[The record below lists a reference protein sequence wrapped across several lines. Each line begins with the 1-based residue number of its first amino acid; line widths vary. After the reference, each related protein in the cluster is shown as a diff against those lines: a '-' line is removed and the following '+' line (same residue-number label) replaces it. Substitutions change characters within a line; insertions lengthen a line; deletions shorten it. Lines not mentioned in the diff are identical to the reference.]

1 MKTHKISSKELTFKQ
16 VNEILTKGYKLEL
29 SADAVKRIQKCR
41 DYLDKKM
48 ENQDKPIYGVTTG
61 FGSLCDHSISKE
73 DLSNLVMSHACGTG
87 EMVPKEIIRL
97 MLLLKVQSL
106 SYGNS
111 GVQVVTV
118 QRLIDFFNYDVLPVV
133 YNQGSLGASGDLA
146 PLANLMLPLLGLGE
160 VHFDG
165 KIYPAEKILKKFKWE
180 PITLQSK
187 EGLALLN
194 GTQFMSSY
202 GTYVLLKAFRLSYL
216 ADLIGTVSLE
226 AFDGRIEPF
235 FDQVHQIRHHNGQI
249 VTAKRVREFT
259 KGSELIAREKKHV
272 QDPYSFR
279 CMPQVHGAS
288 KDAIDYVASVFNEE
302 INAVTDNPTIFP
314 DEDLV
319 ISAGNFHGQPLAI
332 TLDFLAIAMAEL
344 GNISERRI
352 YQLIGGKRGLPRIYQ
367 LIGGKRGLPSFL
379 VAEPGL
385 NSGFMIPQ
393 YAAAS
398 IVSQSK
404 QLCSPASVD
413 SIESSQG
420 QEDHVSMGANAAT
433 KALRVAENLERVL
446 AIELFNAAQAL
457 EFRRPLKS
465 SPIIEKFIA
474 EYRKEVEFVRVDK
487 VMYTEIAKSVDFVK
501 NYPLEF
507 DTLKN
512 K

>member
-1 MKTHKISSKELTFKQ
+1 MKIHKISAKELTFKQ

-48 ENQDKPIYGVTTG
+48 ENPEKPIYGVTTG

-73 DLSNLVMSHACGTG
+73 DLSTLQKNLVMSHACGTG
-87 EMVPKEIIRL
+87 EMVPEEIIRL

-118 QRLIDFFNYDVLPVV
+118 QRLIDFFNNDVLPVV

-160 VHFDG
+160 VHFEG
-165 KIYPAEKILKKFKWE
+165 KIVPAEKVLKKFGWK

-259 KGSELIAREKKHV
+259 KGSELIVREK
-272 QDPYSFR
+272 
-279 CMPQVHGAS
+279 PQVHGAS
-288 KDAIDYVASVFNEE
+288 KDAIDYVASVFSEE

-352 YQLIGGKRGLPRIYQ
+352 YQLIGGKRGLP
-367 LIGGKRGLPSFL
+367 SFL

-404 QLCSPASVD
+404 QLCTPASVD

-446 AIELFNAAQAL
+446 AIELFNATQAL

-465 SPIIEKFIA
+465 SPIIEKFVA
-474 EYRKEVEFVRVDK
+474 EYRKQVEFVRIDK
-487 VMYTEIAKSVDFVK
+487 VMYTEIAKSVQFVK
-501 NYPLEF
+501 DYPLAF
-507 DTLKN
+507 DDLQN

>member
-1 MKTHKISSKELTFKQ
+1 MNTHYISAETLTFER
-16 VNEILTKGYKLEL
+16 VNEIITKGYKLAL
-29 SADAVKRIQKCR
+29 SEDAKNRIQKCR

-48 ENQDKPIYGVTTG
+48 ETQTTPIYGITTG
-61 FGSLCDHSISKE
+61 FGSLCNHSISKE
-73 DLSNLVMSHACGTG
+73 DLSTLQKNLVMSHACGTG
-87 EMVPKEIIRL
+87 EFVPKEIIRI
-97 MLLLKVQSL
+97 MILLKVQSL

-111 GVQVVTV
+111 GVQVITV
-118 QRLIDFFNYDVLPVV
+118 QRLIDFFNNDVLPVV

-160 VHFDG
+160 VHYKG
-165 KIYPAEKILKKFKWE
+165 EIVPAEVVMKEFGWE
-180 PITLQSK
+180 AITLQSK

-216 ADLIGTVSLE
+216 ADLIGAVSLD

-235 FDQVHQIRHHNGQI
+235 FDQVHQIRHHEGQI
-249 VTAKRVREFT
+249 KTAERFRNLL

-279 CMPQVHGAS
+279 CIPQVHGAS
-288 KDAIDYVASVFNEE
+288 KDAIKYVASVFMNE

-344 GNISERRI
+344 GNISERRV
-352 YQLIGGKRGLPRIYQ
+352 YQLIGGKRE
-367 LIGGKRGLPSFL
+367 LPSFL

-404 QLCSPASVD
+404 QLCAPASVD

-433 KALRVAENLERVL
+433 KALRVADNLERVL

-457 EFRRPLKS
+457 DFRRPLKS
-465 SPIIEKFIA
+465 SEAIEAFVA
-474 EYRKEVEFVRVDK
+474 EYRKHVEFVKTDK
-487 VMYTEIAKSVDFVK
+487 VMYTEIAKSVNFLQQYEV
-501 NYPLEF
+501 NI
-507 DTLKN
+507 
-512 K
+512 